1 MSTYVGI
8 DVSKHHLDVALSSG
22 EAFRIAYDEPGLQ
35 QLRERLGSVAPALVV
50 LEATGGLQV
59 RVAGELAA
67 AGLPVAVVN
76 PRQVRDYA
84 RATGVLAKTDRL
96 DAALIAR
103 FAKAVEP
110 PQRPLDDAASQTL
123 KALIARRRDLIAMRT
138 AEKNRLGQ
146 ARDPRV
152 RTSIVALIAALDAQ
166 LVELDADLETTVKTS
181 PLWRRSEDLLRS
193 VPGIGP
199 IVARTLLA
207 ELPELG
213 HLTRRRIA
221 ALAGLAPF
229 ARDSGLLRGRRTI
242 FGGRASVRTVLYMAT
257 LSAIRTNTT
266 LKHTYRHLRDAGKPA
281 KVAITACMR
290 KLITILNAIIRDHS
304 PYRQT

>member
-103 FAKAVEP
+103 FAKAVKP